1 MKTLILFLFL
11 ICFSFSQSFEEFE
24 KRLDSIKSIKVAFVQ
39 KVQYP
44 WQSKAD
50 VSKGIFYAQRGGRFR
65 IEYKHPE
72 KTLIV
77 SDSIKIL
84 VYSPKDK
91 TAFVDNLDRNNSP
104 VIEALFLVSRP
115 IAEVFQLL
123 GEVEKAEGKVFILKP
138 KVKDEYFSKVFV
150 EVSQR
155 GDIKS
160 IKVEEKEGISTT
172 VEFVR
177 VSFNFT
183 PSEDLF
189 RVKVPEG
196 TKVLKP

>member
-65 IEYKHPE
+65 IEYQHPE

-77 SDSIKIL
+77 SDGFKVL

-91 TAFVDNLDRNNSP
+91 TAF
-104 VIEALFLVSRP
+104 I
-115 IAEVFQLL
+115 
-123 GEVEKAEGKVFILKP
+123 
-138 KVKDEYFSKVFV
+138 
-150 EVSQR
+150 
-155 GDIKS
+155 
-160 IKVEEKEGISTT
+160 
-172 VEFVR
+172 
-177 VSFNFT
+177 
-183 PSEDLF
+183 
-189 RVKVPEG
+189 
-196 TKVLKP
+196 

>member
-1 MKTLILFLFL
+1 MKVLTFLLFL
-11 ICFSFSQSFEEFE
+11 ICLSFSQSFEEFE
-24 KRLDSIKSIKVAFVQ
+24 KRLENIKSIKVAFVQ

-50 VSKGIFYAQRGGRFR
+50 VSKGLFYAQRGGRFR
-65 IEYKHPE
+65 IEYQHPE

>member
-65 IEYKHPE
+65 IEYQHPE
-72 KTLIV
+72 KTLII
-77 SDSIKIL
+77 SDGIKIL

-138 KVKDEYFSKVFV
+138 KVRMNTF
-150 EVSQR
+150 QR
-155 GDIKS
+155 FLWKFHKGVI
-160 IKVEEKEGISTT
+160 
-172 VEFVR
+172 
-177 VSFNFT
+177 
-183 PSEDLF
+183 
-189 RVKVPEG
+189 
-196 TKVLKP
+196 